1 MRKLQGGHDIFLA
14 VAVRVGQE
22 NSSSL
27 IRQEMGLNGNSVSQ
41 KEADF

>member
-14 VAVRVGQE
+14 VAVQVDQE
-22 NSSSL
+22 NSSPL
-27 IRQEMGLNGNSVSQ
+27 IRQEMGLNGNSVSL